1 MEFLK
6 NIKKIKAVYVNN
18 FAPLQNWNSKKKP
31 EGISID
37 IANIIK
43 KLNIDIEL
51 QVVV

>member
-18 FAPLQNWNSKKKP
+18 FAPLQNWNSKNKKP

-37 IANIIK
+37 IANIISK
-43 KLNIDIEL
+43 KLNINI
-51 QVVV
+51 